1 MKKHKSVLLT
11 RLFCTAAAAA
21 VTVGSLGLPVPV
33 IAQENEGISAQAE
46 TQLVN
51 IADSCQITVP
61 SSEGS
66 RGPENMVDGDP
77 STLWVN
83 NGAKWPC
90 DIQFAI
96 PAEIT
101 SPIKKVT
108 VTFESGH
115 SAWGVDVSLAHVVNS
130 VVDAPIEDAASTV
143 NYDDGFEY
151 TFDQA
156 ISASHINLSL
166 SNPTNNG
173 AAGAFWPAI
182 AEVEIWTEQEKDD
195 TGETINVAP
204 SAVITSVGG
213 SAGNKGNL
221 VDENYS
227 TLYVFNNGGI
237 STIQGDCWIEL
248 ALDNEYEVSSME
260 AAFEHVAND
269 SNNFEFTFDVYGKSR
284 TDTDWN
290 LLFENQTATRKTN
303 ENIVNLPL
311 EKATKLSAVRIVVKS
326 ITSTG
331 GDPWPALAEFK
342 IMAKQGASED
352 DDKGNIAYKKPV
364 HSNLTRNT
372 ASRVNDGNLSNTWSA
387 ERYPAYV
394 DIDLEENYNLKDVE
408 VFVPT
413 NGYSR
418 YSIYTS
424 MDGSNFTERAV
435 KNDKTSADGT
445 GDVYDMTGVEARYVR
460 LYVEYQST
468 SARAMVNEVRVHGE
482 PSGTPLQEAALVNVP
497 DYKDSGYNV
506 TVTEADTIE
515 EVRGIVSRR
524 LGEQYNDWFDF
535 SVRESTSGH
544 DEFSMEMKD
553 GKVAI
558 SGPNGV
564 SIAYGLNHYLKYFCN
579 VNISQVSDQV
589 KMPETMPVVTDTIHQ
604 TTPLDVRYSYNF
616 CTLSYSMAFYGEE
629 EWRRELDW
637 LALNGVNVVLDMTG
651 QEEVW
656 RRFLGELGYTH
667 QEIKDFI
674 AGPAYYAWFYMQNMT
689 GFGGPVHDNWF
700 KDRTELARKNHLIM
714 QKLGMQPALLGFSGM
729 VPTDIKDKDP
739 NAQIIA
745 QGNWTAIAR
754 PAMLK
759 TDTESFDKYAE
770 IFYKAQQDVYGDIT
784 KYYATDPFHEGGNTG
799 GMNLST
805 VSSKVLAA
813 MMKAD
818 SDAVWIIQSWGSNP
832 TPALINGLGDNR
844 DHALV
849 LDLYAEK
856 SPRWQNTSSYGG
868 KEFGSTPWVYCMLN
882 NFGGRLGLY
891 GHVENFRK
899 GVASAFNEAEHMTGI
914 GITPEAS
921 VNNPVLYDMF
931 FETAWTDS
939 DTLEPI
945 NLEQWY
951 KDYTTRRYGAESES
965 AYQAMLILNDTVYN
979 PELNMKGQGAPE
991 NVINARPAESITAAS
1006 TWGNSV
1012 VDYDKAKLEQ
1022 ALSLLL
1028 EDYDVL
1034 RDSEG
1039 YQYDLANVAQQVIS
1053 NTAQEYHK
1061 KMASAIAKGNA
1072 EAFDTY
1078 SAKFLEL
1085 IDFSEEILSSQK
1097 YFLLGTWTEA
1107 AKALAEGT
1115 DDFTKNLYE
1124 MNAKALVTT
1133 WGSLDQ
1139 ANSGG
1144 LSDYSN
1150 RQWAGLTKD
1159 YYKPRWEKWIAEQ
1172 KKRLAGEEYQNI
1184 SRTDWFEMEWEFA
1197 TGHMVY
1203 SNEPTEADLKALSE
1217 QILADYSVTNIPKEP
1232 EEDDSRD
1239 LDLAL
1244 FTASTGSAE
1253 NNSSEGPAALAI
1265 DENTSTLWHSLWAGD
1280 DRENLWIQLS
1290 TEESVKT
1297 DGLRMLPRQNGT
1309 NGIITKY
1316 RVELSNDHGATWT
1329 VAAEGTWA
1337 SSSAWKLAKWE
1348 ETEATDI
1355 RLYAVESR
1363 TDSSNNNYAS
1373 AAEIRITGPKED
1385 IPVVEADKT
1394 LLKQAIAY
1402 AEAISE
1408 EELNKVNEL
1417 VRDAFEKALA
1427 EAKAVDADPAA
1438 TQEEVNAAWNNLTE
1452 KIQMLGFTTD
1462 KTELLALIAQAE
1474 ALNLDDYEEASA
1486 QALREA
1492 LAYAKEVAEDPAA
1505 LDEQS
1510 ISAAITRL
1518 SDAMNNLVLKEELDT
1533 TLLAMLVNMVKDTDL
1548 SLYTSV
1554 GLDEFTAAL
1563 AEAQT
1568 LLTSAETQGQI
1579 NASVNRLNSAYMALR
1594 LKPSEEVLEE
1604 LRGFQTLV
1612 LSLDMNLFTTAQ
1624 TDAINDLKIR
1634 VDNALADPD
1643 LSAADADALQS
1654 DVKNM
1659 TETINQVLDQKP
1671 ADENKKPAEEV
1682 KPAEEQKKPAAEDKT
1697 PASVKPASN
1706 NKSVKTA
1713 AGTGMTG
1720 FAGLAA
1726 AALGVL
1732 AGRKRRNK

>member
-33 IAQENEGISAQAE
+33 IAQENENITAQAE

-51 IADSCQITVP
+51 IADQCQITVP

-66 RGPENMVDGDP
+66 KTPDNMVDGDP
-77 STLWVN
+77 NTLWVN

-96 PAEIT
+96 PAALT
-101 SPIKKVT
+101 SPIKKV
-108 VTFESGH
+108 VVKFEKGH
-115 SAWGVDVSLAHVVNS
+115 TPWGVDVSLSHVINS
-130 VVDAPIEDAASTV
+130 VVDAPIEDVASTV
-143 NYDDGFEY
+143 KYDDGFSFTY
-151 TFDQA
+151 DQA
-156 ISASHINLSL
+156 ANFSHINLSL

-182 AEVEIWTEQEKDD
+182 AEVEIWAEQDKQDE
-195 TGETINVAP
+195 GEIVNVAP
-204 SAVITSVGG
+204 KATITSVGG
-213 SAGNKGNL
+213 NAGNKPNL
-221 VDENYS
+221 TDENYS

-237 STIQGDCWIEL
+237 STIDGDCWVEL
-248 ALDNEYEVSSME
+248 ALDNEYEVSSLE
-260 AAFEHVAND
+260 AAFEHLAND
-269 SNNFEFTFDVYGKSR
+269 TNDFHFTFDVYGKSR
-284 TDTDWN
+284 KDENWT
-290 LLFENQTATRKTN
+290 LLFEDQTATRKTD
-303 ENIVNLPL
+303 ENIVEMPL
-311 EKATKLSAVRIVVKS
+311 ETAMKLSDVRIVIKS
-326 ITSTG
+326 IISTG

-342 IMAKQGASED
+342 VFAKQSSSSTED
-352 DDKGNIAYKKPV
+352 EGNIAFKKPV
-364 HSNLTRNT
+364 HSNLSRST
-372 ASRVNDGNLSNTWSA
+372 ASRVNDGSIYNTWSA

-408 VFVPT
+408 VYVPT

-435 KNDKTSADGT
+435 KDDTNSSEGT
-445 GDVYDMTGVEARYVR
+445 GDIYDMSGVEARYVR

-468 SARAMVNEVRVHGE
+468 SSRAMVNEVRVHGE
-482 PSGTPLQEAALVNVP
+482 PSGTPLQEAAAVNVP

-535 SVRESTSGH
+535 SIKESTSGH
-544 DEFSMEMKD
+544 DEFTMEMNN
-553 GKVAI
+553 GKVSI

-564 SIAYGLNHYLKYFCN
+564 SLAYGLNHYLKYFCN

-589 KMPETMPVVTDTIHQ
+589 KMPETMPVVTESVYQ
-604 TTPLDVRYSYNF
+604 MTPLDVRYSYNF

-689 GFGGPVHDNWF
+689 GFGGPIHDKWF
-700 KDRTELARKNHLIM
+700 EDRTELARKNHVIM
-714 QKLGMQPALLGFSGM
+714 QKLGMEPALLGFSGM
-729 VPTDIKDKDP
+729 VPTDIQDKDP
-739 NAQIIA
+739 NAEIIA

-759 TDTESFDKYAE
+759 TDTDSFDKYAD

-784 KYYATDPFHEGGNTG
+784 HYYATDPFHEGGNTG
-799 GMNLST
+799 GMDLS
-805 VSSKVLAA
+805 VISRKVLAS
-813 MMKAD
+813 MMKSD
-818 SDAVWIIQSWGSNP
+818 PDAVWIIQSWGSNP
-832 TPALINGLGDNR
+832 TPKLIQGLSGNQ
-844 DHALV
+844 DHALI

-856 SPRWQNTSSYGG
+856 NPRWQNTSSYGG
-868 KEFGSTPWVYCMLN
+868 KEFGGTPWVYCMLN

-899 GVASAFNEAEHMTGI
+899 GVANAFNEAEHLTGI

-939 DTLEPI
+939 DTLQPI
-945 NLEQWY
+945 DLEQWY
-951 KDYTTRRYGAESES
+951 RDYTTRRYGAESES

-991 NVINARPAESITAAS
+991 NVINARPAESISAAS
-1006 TWGNSV
+1006 SWGNSV
-1012 VDYDKAKLEQ
+1012 IDYDKTKLEE
-1022 ALSLLL
+1022 ALALLL

-1034 RDSEG
+1034 KESEG
-1039 YQYDLANVAQQVIS
+1039 YRYDLANVAQQVIS

-1061 KMASAIAKGNA
+1061 KMASAISAGNA

-1085 IDFSEEILSSQK
+1085 IDFSEEILSTQK

-1133 WGSLDQ
+1133 WGSIDQ

-1159 YYKPRWEKWIAEQ
+1159 YYKPRWERWIAEQ
-1172 KKRLAGEEYQNI
+1172 KKRLAGEDYQNI
-1184 SRTDWFEMEWEFA
+1184 SRSDWFEMEWEFA
-1197 TGHMVY
+1197 TGHTVY
-1203 SNEPTEADLKALSE
+1203 TNEPTDADLKVLSE
-1217 QILADYSVTNIPKEP
+1217 KILADYSVADIPKEP

-1239 LDLAL
+1239 LDIAL
-1244 FTASTGSAE
+1244 FTASAGSVQ

-1265 DENTSTLWHSLWAGD
+1265 DNNTSTLWHSLWAGD
-1280 DRENLWIQLS
+1280 ERDNLWIQLS
-1290 TEESVKT
+1290 TDEPVKT

-1316 RVELSNDHGATWT
+1316 RVEISNDHGETWT
-1329 VAAEGTWA
+1329 VADEGDWA
-1337 SSSAWKLAKWE
+1337 GSSAWKLASWD

-1373 AAEIRITGPKED
+1373 AAELRITGPKDET
-1385 IPVVEADKT
+1385 PAEEANKL

-1402 AEAISE
+1402 AEGITE
-1408 EELNKVNEL
+1408 EELSKVNEL
-1417 VRDAFEKALA
+1417 VRKAFAESLA
-1427 EAKAVDADPAA
+1427 RAKAVDEDPAA
-1438 TQEEVNAAWNNLTE
+1438 AQAEVNEAWKDLSE
-1452 KIQMLGFTTD
+1452 KIQMLSFTSD

-1474 ALNLDDYEEASA
+1474 TLNPGDYSDETA
-1486 QALREA
+1486 QAFRDA

-1505 LDEQS
+1505 LDGQS
-1510 ISAAITRL
+1510 ITQAISRL
-1518 SDAMNNLVLKEELDT
+1518 QEAMDNLVAKETLDKT
-1533 TLLAMLVNMVKDTDL
+1533 VLEMLVGLVADTDL
-1548 SLYTSV
+1548 SQYTPA
-1554 GLDEFTAAL
+1554 GQDEFAAAL
-1563 AEAQT
+1563 AEAQD
-1568 LLTSAETQGQI
+1568 LLVNAETQSQI
-1579 NASVNRLNSAYMALR
+1579 NASVNRLNTAYMALR
-1594 LKPSEEVLEE
+1594 LKPSEELLEE
-1604 LRGFQTLV
+1604 LRGFQTMV
-1612 LSLDMNLFTTAQ
+1612 LSLDMNLFSAAQ
-1624 TDAINDLKIR
+1624 ANAIMELNTR
-1634 VDNALADPD
+1634 VGEALNNPE
-1643 LSAADADALQS
+1643 LSAAEAEVLQAE
-1654 DVKNM
+1654 VKKMNK
-1659 TETINQVLDQKP
+1659 TIDEVLNQKP
-1671 ADENKKPAEEV
+1671 GEETNKPSDQTKPSDNST
-1682 KPAEEQKKPAAEDKT
+1682 KPAAEDKK
-1697 PASVKPASN
+1697 PASVD
-1706 NKSVKTA
+1706 KSVKTA
-1713 AGTGMTG
+1713 AEMGSLG

-1726 AALGVL
+1726 AALAVL
-1732 AGRKRRNK
+1732 AGKKRRNK